1 MYVDTCMVA
10 KLYFPEPE
18 SDTVQ
23 EVVSTA
29 DGLACS
35 EIVITEFASVA
46 SRKHAEKS
54 ITKAQQGRVL
64 REFSH
69 HVEAGYWCLLPC
81 TRDELTAAAELIRR
95 CQGKARLRTM
105 DAVHLST
112 CLTHRQFPLFT
123 TDRVMLQA
131 ARELGI
137 PTQTV

>member
-18 SDTVQ
+18 SDAVQ
-23 EVVSTA
+23 GMVSTA

-35 EIVITEFASVA
+35 EILITEFAAVA

-54 ITKAQQGRVL
+54 ITRAQQDRIL
-64 REFSH
+64 REFSR
-69 HVEAGYWCLLPC
+69 HVEARYWCLLPC
-81 TRDELTAAAELIRR
+81 THDELTAAAELIRH
-95 CQGKARLRTM
+95 CQGEARLRTM

-131 ARELGI
+131 ARQLEI